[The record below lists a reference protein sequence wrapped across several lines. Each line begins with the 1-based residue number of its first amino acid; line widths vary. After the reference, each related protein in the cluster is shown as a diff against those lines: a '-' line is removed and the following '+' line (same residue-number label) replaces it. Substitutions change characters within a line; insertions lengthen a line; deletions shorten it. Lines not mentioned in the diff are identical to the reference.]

1 MTAGRDFFVIL
12 LANKNMISYLTM
24 KKNVLMAIMF
34 LPIVAMAQSNWE
46 LPQKKQV
53 EVAESKSDTQ
63 KVRKKVKAQNDINDK
78 TYTIKEE
85 DRPYLKGAVPE
96 IDGK

>member
-1 MTAGRDFFVIL
+1 
-12 LANKNMISYLTM
+12 M

-53 EVAESKSDTQ
+53 EVAESKSDTK
-63 KVRKKVKAQNDINDK
+63 KVRKTFLVLRKC
-78 TYTIKEE
+78 
-85 DRPYLKGAVPE
+85 
-96 IDGK
+96 